1 VTTAQLAKMIAEH
14 VGFTYEIRPVVD
26 GMYGTKN
33 SSNNWNGIVGE
44 LVRQVGGILLPVC
57 LSVDSC
63 SVDSSFSTP

>member
-1 VTTAQLAKMIAEH
+1 MIAAH

-44 LVRQVGGILLPVC
+44 LVRQVGRILLPVC
-57 LSVDSC
+57 PSVC
-63 SVDSSFSTP
+63 R